1 MNTIRRILVAALC
14 GLVLVS
20 GTVIGPAGMARAAE
34 PNGTLT
40 VIKTLGEGDTP
51 GTPLEGI
58 VVQVNQVLGVSVNDP
73 EAVADLV
80 ATDPE
85 VLVDGGR
92 YELGAPITTVTNS
105 DGAAKA
111 TGLTDGVYLVREIPQ
126 REEDVAY
133 SVVSPFLAAVG
144 ADGDRDVT
152 VHAKN
157 QIVSITLADSAE
169 VLAPGD
175 RYRMTTTS
183 TVPAPDREGNLH
195 RYSTVI
201 DPHPLLVG
209 PDGSGEPVV
218 GRVWIDAG
226 RRIELVPGDDY
237 AVTTGRDGKLR
248 VDFTDDALERLA
260 ALRSQP
266 AAGARGAGVTPVAA
280 DRPGVQV
287 HVEVDAAVTEEAVG
301 MTFDSIARLYPDG
314 RPVPDDW
321 PSNAGAPV
329 MSQPVTV
336 RVLAPSELP
345 PVEPTPS
352 ESGTPEPC
360 PDCEGSRPGLPKTG
374 AAGPASVGGASALG
388 GGLVLFGWWR
398 RRREREAAESVDD
411 ENEGRHV

>member
-1 MNTIRRILVAALC
+1 MNTIRRILVATLC

-58 VVQVNQVLGVSVNDP
+58 VLQVNQVLGVSVNDP

-92 YELGAPITTVTNS
+92 YELGAPITTVTDS
-105 DGAAKA
+105 GGAAKA

-301 MTFDSIARLYPDG
+301 MTLDSIARLYPDG
-314 RPVPDDW
+314 RSVPDDW
-321 PSNAGAPV
+321 PSKEGAPV

-411 ENEGRHV
+411 EDEGRHV

>member
-1 MNTIRRILVAALC
+1 MNTLRRILVAVLC
-14 GLVLVS
+14 GLVVVS
-20 GTVIGPAGMARAAE
+20 GPVIGPAGLARAAE

-40 VIKTLGEGDTP
+40 IIKTLGEGDTP

-58 VVQVNQVLGVSVNDP
+58 VLQMNQVLGVSVDDS

-92 YELGAPITTVTNS
+92 YELGAPITTVTDS

-209 PDGSGEPVV
+209 PNGSGEPVV

-226 RRIELVPGDDY
+226 RRIDLVPGDDY
-237 AVTTGRDGKLR
+237 TVTTGRDGKLR
-248 VDFTDDALERLA
+248 IDFTDDALERLA
-260 ALRSQP
+260 ELRSQFV
-266 AAGARGAGVTPVAA
+266 GQARGEATPLAV

-287 HVEVDAAVTEEAVG
+287 HVEVEAAVTEEALG
-301 MTFDSIARLYPDG
+301 MTLTSKARLYPDG
-314 RPVPDDW
+314 RPVPEDW
-321 PSNAGAPV
+321 SSSVADAIV
-329 MSQPVTV
+329 SQPVTV
-336 RVLAPSELP
+336 RVIEPAEPGP
-345 PVEPTPS
+345 NDPVPTPA
-352 ESGTPEPC
+352 PENPGAC
-360 PDCEGSRPGLPKTG
+360 PNCDGRRPGLPKTG
-374 AAGPASVGGASALG
+374 AAGPVSVGGASALG
-388 GGLVLFGWWR
+388 VGLVLFGWWR